1 MQFTFLTKR
10 FGAQIIGICAGLF
23 GANCFATET
32 NIAEVTRSLNSSWVV
47 LTGVLVFL
55 MQAGFALVES
65 GMSRAKNSVNVI
77 MKNYMDVCVC
87 SLIFWALGYGLMFG
101 ANSTG
106 WFGESHFFPS
116 DLAGWDWTFLFFQ
129 MMFAATTTTIA
140 SGAMAERVHFH
151 AYLIGACIIAGLI
164 YPVFGSWA
172 WGSAH
177 GGDGWLKALGFI
189 DFAGSTVVH
198 SIGGWVALAGIIVLG
213 PRLGRFSASGEARPI
228 PGHNLSMVA
237 LGGFILWFGW
247 FGFNAGSTLEANID
261 IGKIA
266 LNTHLAA
273 CSGALGYMIT
283 TKLFKQPILLT
294 GTVNG
299 SLGGLVGITAGCASM
314 DPQFAILTGV
324 IAGIITYIAP
334 KFIAS
339 FKIDDVVDAV
349 SVHGFCGAWG
359 TLAAGIFFA
368 GDLFSIER
376 FSVQGL
382 GVLVAFAW
390 GFGVA
395 LPCYYLIDKLI
406 GMRASSLHE
415 QRGLDFTE
423 HAEIGYPEFQDT
435 RALNAEAL
443 HSQR

>member
-1 MQFTFLTKR
+1 MRFVYLALAFFLSSLS
-10 FGAQIIGICAGLF
+10 AGSH
-23 GANCFATET
+23 ASET
-32 NIAEVTRSLNSSWVV
+32 SIADLSSSLNSSWVV
-47 LTGVLVFL
+47 LAGVLVFF

-65 GMSRAKNSVNVI
+65 GMSRAKNAVNVI

-87 SLIFWALGYGLMFG
+87 SLIFWVLGYGLMFG
-101 ANSTG
+101 INTTG
-106 WFGESHFFPS
+106 WFGSSHFLPADLS
-116 DLAGWDWTFLFFQ
+116 DWDWTFLFFQ

-151 AYLIGACIIAGLI
+151 AYLIGACVIAGFI

-172 WGSAH
+172 WGSNYE
-177 GGDGWLKALGFI
+177 GDGWLKAMGFV

-198 SIGGWVALAGIIVLG
+198 SMGGWIALAAVIILG
-213 PRLGRFSASGEARPI
+213 PRLGRFSHSGEARRI
-228 PGHNLSMVA
+228 PGHNLTMVA

-247 FGFNAGSTLEANID
+247 FGFNAGSTVAANSS

-273 CSGALGYMIT
+273 CSGALGYMLIS
-283 TKLFKQPILLT
+283 KLCKQAILLT

-299 SLGGLVGITAGCASM
+299 SLGGLVGITAGCATM
-314 DPQFAILTGV
+314 EPLFAKLTGV
-324 IAGIITYIAP
+324 IAGVISFLGP
-334 KFIAS
+334 KLLTS
-339 FKIDDVVDAV
+339 CKIDDVVDAV

-359 TLAAGIFFA
+359 TLAAGIFYA
-368 GDLFSIER
+368 GDMFDMSRIT
-376 FSVQGL
+376 VQLIGI
-382 GVLVAFAW
+382 GVALVW
-390 GFGVA
+390 GFGIA
-395 LPCYYLIDKLI
+395 YCAYFLIDKLL

-435 RALNAEAL
+435 RALNQEAL
-443 HSQR
+443 NAQR

>member
-1 MQFTFLTKR
+1 MDLST
-10 FGAQIIGICAGLF
+10 
-23 GANCFATET
+23 
-32 NIAEVTRSLNSSWVV
+32 SLNSSWVV

-87 SLIFWALGYGLMFG
+87 SVIFWAIGYGLMFG
-101 ANSTG
+101 ANNTG

-116 DLAGWDWTFLFFQ
+116 SLTEWDWTFLFFQ

-151 AYLIGACIIAGLI
+151 AYLIGACVIAGLI

-177 GGDGWLKALGFI
+177 GGNGWLKDLGFI

-198 SIGGWVALAGIIVLG
+198 SIGGWIALAGIIVLG
-213 PRLGRFSASGEARPI
+213 PRLGRFSASGEARTI

-247 FGFNAGSTLEANID
+247 FGFNAGSTLAASLD

-273 CSGALGYMIT
+273 CTGALGYMLT

-299 SLGGLVGITAGCASM
+299 SLGGLVGITAGCATM
-314 DPQFAILTGV
+314 DPQFALLTGL
-324 IAGIITYIAP
+324 IAGFITYIAP

-368 GDLFSIER
+368 GDLFSVER
-376 FSVQGL
+376 FSIQGL

-395 LPCYYLIDKLI
+395 LPCYYLIDKII
-406 GMRASSLHE
+406 GMRASTLHE

-435 RALNAEAL
+435 RALNADAL